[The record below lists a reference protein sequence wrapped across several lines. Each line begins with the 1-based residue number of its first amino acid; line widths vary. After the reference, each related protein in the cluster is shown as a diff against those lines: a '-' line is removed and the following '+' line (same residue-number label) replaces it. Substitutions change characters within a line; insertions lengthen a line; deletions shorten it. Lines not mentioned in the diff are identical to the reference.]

1 MKKIIVVT
9 GGAGFVGSN
18 LLEFFVN
25 KTNFLF
31 ISIDNYSSSSKKNH
45 LKNKRIK
52 YIKGDTKNI
61 FKILDKY
68 RNKIHSIFHFGEFA
82 RIYQSFKN
90 FDKCYSSNSLGT
102 KEVFKFCLD
111 NKIKLIYS
119 ATSASL
125 GNSGNDKNLSPYAFT
140 KAKNLELLENFKK
153 WFKFKY
159 EVIYFYNVYG
169 PKQIKNGEMATV
181 IGIFENCFIKNK
193 PLTVVRPGTQTRR
206 FTHINDTIKT
216 CFEAWKKNDCL
227 HYSISN
233 KKMYSVIDVAK
244 MFKSRIRY
252 LPKRQGERYASALTN
267 ISYNNKVHK
276 RYGKI
281 QLKEYINS
289 FIKRYKNENS

>member
-68 RNKIHSIFHFGEFA
+68 KNKIHSIFHFGEFA

-125 GNSGNDKNLSPYAFT
+125 GNFGNDKNLSPYAFT

-252 LPKRQGERYASALTN
+252 LPKRRGERYASALTN
-267 ISYNNKVHK
+267 MSYNNKVHK